1 VGRAAG
7 AAAGHRRAPRAAAL
21 AKKALSIRPQPARGA
36 DARQRDTPQPAPRGR
51 AGASGPGRLDW
62 PRSLQHGRPRSRAEL
77 HYRSRLAS
85 APALWLIVVDASAS
99 TRRHGAL
106 RRAKGLLA
114 ELLDQARRRRVVL
127 ALLQADG
134 ARPRWF
140 CQGQRA
146 PQAARRWLEQLGA
159 GGGTPLPAA
168 LAEAG
173 EWLARRQRRHPGER
187 QQLWLL
193 TDGRLRELPALA
205 PAACPALLIDI
216 ESGPLRLGRAR
227 ELAAAL
233 GAEYRHIDEIPLA

>member
-1 VGRAAG
+1 M
-7 AAAGHRRAPRAAAL
+7 
-21 AKKALSIRPQPARGA
+21 
-36 DARQRDTPQPAPRGR
+36 
-51 AGASGPGRLDW
+51 
-62 PRSLQHGRPRSRAEL
+62 
-77 HYRSRLAS
+77 
-85 APALWLIVVDASAS
+85 VDASAS

-114 ELLDQARRRRVVL
+114 ELLERARRQRVAL

-146 PQAARRWLEQLGA
+146 PQAARRWLDQLGA

-168 LAEAG
+168 LAESDA
-173 EWLARRQRRHPGER
+173 WLARRRRSHPGER

-193 TDGRLRELPALA
+193 TDGRLRELPAVA

-227 ELAAAL
+227 ALAQAL
-233 GAEYRHIDEIPLA
+233 GAEYRHIDEVPLA

>member
-1 VGRAAG
+1 
-7 AAAGHRRAPRAAAL
+7 
-21 AKKALSIRPQPARGA
+21 
-36 DARQRDTPQPAPRGR
+36 
-51 AGASGPGRLDW
+51 GPGRLDW

-114 ELLDQARRRRVVL
+114 ELLDQARRRRVAL

-134 ARPRWF
+134 AKPRWF

-146 PQAARRWLEQLGA
+146 PQAARHWLEQLGA

-173 EWLARRQRRHPGER
+173 EWLQRRQRRHPGER

-227 ELAAAL
+227 ALAQAL

>member
-1 VGRAAG
+1 MSA
-7 AAAGHRRAPRAAAL
+7 
-21 AKKALSIRPQPARGA
+21 
-36 DARQRDTPQPAPRGR
+36 
-51 AGASGPGRLDW
+51 
-62 PRSLQHGRPRSRAEL
+62 
-77 HYRSRLAS
+77 

-114 ELLDQARRRRVVL
+114 ELLDQARRRRVAL

-168 LAEAG
+168 LAEAAA
-173 EWLARRQRRHPGER
+173 WLARRRCSHPGER

-193 TDGRLRELPALA
+193 TDGRLRELPAVA

-227 ELAAAL
+227 ALAEAL
-233 GAEYRHIDEIPLA
+233 GAEYRHIDELTLL

>member
-1 VGRAAG
+1 MSA
-7 AAAGHRRAPRAAAL
+7 
-21 AKKALSIRPQPARGA
+21 
-36 DARQRDTPQPAPRGR
+36 
-51 AGASGPGRLDW
+51 
-62 PRSLQHGRPRSRAEL
+62 
-77 HYRSRLAS
+77 

-114 ELLDQARRRRVVL
+114 ELLEQARRRRVAL

-168 LAEAG
+168 LAEAAA
-173 EWLARRQRRHPGER
+173 WLARRRRSHPGER

-193 TDGRLRELPALA
+193 TDGRLRELPSVA

-227 ELAAAL
+227 ALAEAL

>member
-1 VGRAAG
+1 M
-7 AAAGHRRAPRAAAL
+7 P
-21 AKKALSIRPQPARGA
+21 
-36 DARQRDTPQPAPRGR
+36 
-51 AGASGPGRLDW
+51 DW
-62 PRSLQHGRPRSRAEL
+62 PRSLQCGRPRTRAEL
-77 HYRSRLAS
+77 HYRSRQAS
-85 APALWLIVVDASAS
+85 APRLWLIVVDASAS

-114 ELLDQARRRRVVL
+114 ELLEQARRQRVSL

-168 LAEAG
+168 LVEAG
-173 EWLARRQRRHPGER
+173 AWLERRRRSHPGER

-205 PAACPALLIDI
+205 PLSCPALLIDI

-227 ELAAAL
+227 TLAAEL
-233 GAEYRHIDEIPLA
+233 GAEYRHINEIPLL